1 MRALL
6 MALARA
12 LRAVPADPYDAR
24 VTTQVHPRLYADRGQ
39 LPRPGS
45 VCSIMLTGLNIENFS
60 YPTYLARWR

>member
-24 VTTQVHPRLYADRGQ
+24 VTTQVIHGFTPIAGNFPGQ
-39 LPRPGS
+39 GS